1 MRNFSQ
7 NFSAT
12 QNLIQSRLDKLNQER
27 LLYQKI
33 PKNYPNYYQNDLS
46 GLYNL
51 RSLSNARNQI
61 MNPNIYSYRF
71 MDPIYYPL
79 EMPVNGEPI
88 ALPRIEM
95 GGPVDNNCGVNQG
108 GCGSCGNG
116 LCMQDLL
123 ILLNG
128 LGDVKLPNIKNVDF
142 KNQNFP
148 LPEKKKTVKRKDI
161 LNEDRKNP
169 VDDIENS
176 ENNDLEKKN
185 VIIPR
190 NKKKI
195 ENKGNVKEKKNW
207 WKLAKNFVD
216 MYNFI
221 STARKYTKYATE
233 YRNGFIAERFKEI
246 GSEIEALKEWIISI
260 EKPFWEEFEIFE
272 DLDLSFKNIDSKM
285 KIQKQSQKLIAL
297 IKKYLENLI
306 SRKIRDIPE
315 HIQKILYKYIKERAF
330 YPKSYLS
337 IFQINRLDFHFYGGT
352 RFMND
357 ERGGLILAYLI
368 ICGVTVQQIL
378 LHIHEVFPRYK
389 NLPYVI
395 KSAKFIGSVLHYLTK
410 DSFQNNPQIHKEIWA
425 LLNYYRNYHLFNEED
440 EKQNILENDNN
451 MTYNDEDQFDEFLEP
466 RSDITSFWNMN
477 ESFVDTYKNF
487 VFGWA
492 TNLSKLLRM
501 KFSKKDPTLKP
512 RKRLYR
518 PPDKTI
524 EYDVKIGHQ
533 M

>member
-1 MRNFSQ
+1 
-7 NFSAT
+7 
-12 QNLIQSRLDKLNQER
+12 
-27 LLYQKI
+27 
-33 PKNYPNYYQNDLS
+33 
-46 GLYNL
+46 
-51 RSLSNARNQI
+51 
-61 MNPNIYSYRF
+61 
-71 MDPIYYPL
+71 
-79 EMPVNGEPI
+79 
-88 ALPRIEM
+88 
-95 GGPVDNNCGVNQG
+95 
-108 GCGSCGNG
+108 
-116 LCMQDLL
+116 
-123 ILLNG
+123 
-128 LGDVKLPNIKNVDF
+128 
-142 KNQNFP
+142 
-148 LPEKKKTVKRKDI
+148 
-161 LNEDRKNP
+161 
-169 VDDIENS
+169 
-176 ENNDLEKKN
+176 
-185 VIIPR
+185 
-190 NKKKI
+190 
-195 ENKGNVKEKKNW
+195 
-207 WKLAKNFVD
+207 

-221 STARKYTKYATE
+221 STARKYTKYANE

-246 GSEIEALKEWIISI
+246 GGEIEALKEWIISI
-260 EKPFWEEFEIFE
+260 EKPFWEEFEVFE

-297 IKKYLENLI
+297 IKKYLENLV

-315 HIQKILYKYIKERAF
+315 SIQKILYKYIKERAF

-378 LHIHEVFPRYK
+378 LHINEVFPKFK

-410 DSFQNNPQIHKEIWA
+410 DTFQNNPEIHKEIWA
-425 LLNYYRNYHLFNEED
+425 LLNYYRNYHLFNEEV

-466 RSDITSFWNMN
+466 RSDITSFWKMN

-487 VFGWA
+487 VYGWA
-492 TNLSKLLRM
+492 TNLSKLLRL

-512 RKRLYR
+512 RKRLQR